1 LDVFSPV
8 DQNGSFCF
16 DRVIKSGRILRRVK
30 KKGAWK
36 ASWKPAY
43 LVLRPN
49 LLSIYGNVDE
59 TDLRESIAL
68 SDITAVARVR
78 KSHLDNVF
86 GVFSPSKNYHFQTT
100 VESEIVDWV
109 SKIRIEARTEDDL
122 DTLEPLDPPAPRF
135 SRRNHHE
142 PSSAANG
149 NGYETTD
156 LSADDS
162 PEPAHSPNV
171 SRQRG
176 QSAIEPPTTE
186 HLNTSHSSFSDF
198 ASGSSLPKHGIL
210 STSAPNK
217 TSALTPIA
225 SASQLRPPLSTRN
238 TSQLSIP
245 GQQTQPTDPISAL
258 DKDRDR
264 VIRQGHLSILHS
276 HARIKQWKSLWAVL
290 RPSSLSFYKSEAEY
304 SVLKM
309 LPVRSIIDAVE
320 VDPLGRNREWCF
332 EVIAEEKTLRCSV
345 RTEEDMVGWLGGL
358 KSIVARRRER
368 ARSGEGERLA
378 EGIKAM
384 NL

>member
-1 LDVFSPV
+1 
-8 DQNGSFCF
+8 
-16 DRVIKSGRILRRVK
+16 VK

-49 LLSIYGNVDE
+49 LLSIYGNADE

-86 GVFSPSKNYHFQTT
+86 GVFSPSKNYHFQTS

-109 SKIRIEARTEDDL
+109 SKIRMEARTEDDL

-142 PSSAANG
+142 TNGSNNANG
-149 NGYETTD
+149 NTISNANGYETTD
-156 LSADDS
+156 LSADES
-162 PEPAHSPNV
+162 PEPGHSPKGFR
-171 SRQRG
+171 SRG

-210 STSAPNK
+210 SSSAPNK

-225 SASQLRPPLSTRN
+225 SASQLRPPLTSRN

-245 GQQTQPTDPISAL
+245 GQLTQPQLHPTDL

-368 ARSGEGERLA
+368 ARSGEGDRLA